1 MSRFGLLK
9 PVLAASVLLLAP
21 PASAQRTGVGG
32 TGVDEN
38 SAVPACERPLGT
50 IALVEEKTPTS
61 ARLDAVPSHLK
72 AWMELAQMQQ
82 GGGQSVDPLPLLK
95 LLIARSRCFTVVDR
109 GAGFEALQRERAIA
123 SSANGVGAASQDVAV
138 ADYLLTAQVVYSDS
152 KARDSGGVVGG
163 LFGGMGLRQK
173 VAEAQTLLSLTNVGN
188 GVQEAV
194 ASGQARKKDIG
205 IIAGGLAGLGVG
217 ALGGTYSSTDM
228 GKITTAALLD
238 GFTKLV
244 LDARSRLQPKPE

>member
-1 MSRFGLLK
+1 MRISLLK
-9 PVLAASVLLLAP
+9 PALAASFVLLGS
-21 PASAQRTGVGG
+21 PAIAQRTGVGG

-38 SAVPACERPLGT
+38 TVVPTCERSLGT

-61 ARLDAVPSHLK
+61 ARLDALPPHLK
-72 AWMELAQMQQ
+72 AWMDIAQMQQ

-123 SSANGVGAASQDVAV
+123 SNSNVVGATPQSVLV

-152 KARDSGGVVGG
+152 KSRDSGGVVGG
-163 LFGGMGLRQK
+163 LFGGIGFRQK
-173 VAEAQTLLSLTNVGN
+173 VAEAQTLLSLTNVGS

-194 ASGQARKKDIG
+194 ASGQARKKDVG
-205 IIAGGLAGLGVG
+205 IIAGGLAGLGAG

-228 GKITTAALLD
+228 GKITAAALLD
-238 GFTKLV
+238 GYSKLV
-244 LDARSRLQPKPE
+244 LDARSRMQPKVQ

>member
-1 MSRFGLLK
+1 MMRISLLK
-9 PVLAASVLLLAP
+9 PVFAASLVLLGP
-21 PASAQRTGVGG
+21 PAIAQRTGVGG

-38 SAVPACERPLGT
+38 TVVPTCERSLGT

-61 ARLDAVPSHLK
+61 ARLDALPPHLK
-72 AWMELAQMQQ
+72 AWMEIAQQQ

-123 SSANGVGAASQDVAV
+123 SNANGVAAPQGVLV

-152 KARDSGGVVGG
+152 KSRDSGGVVGG

-173 VAEAQTLLSLTNVGN
+173 VAEAQTLLSLTNVGS

-194 ASGQARKKDIG
+194 ASGQARKKDVG
-205 IIAGGLAGLGVG
+205 IIAGGLAGLGAG

-228 GKITTAALLD
+228 GKITAAALLD
-238 GFTKLV
+238 GYTKLV
-244 LDARSRLQPKPE
+244 LDARSRMQPKAQ